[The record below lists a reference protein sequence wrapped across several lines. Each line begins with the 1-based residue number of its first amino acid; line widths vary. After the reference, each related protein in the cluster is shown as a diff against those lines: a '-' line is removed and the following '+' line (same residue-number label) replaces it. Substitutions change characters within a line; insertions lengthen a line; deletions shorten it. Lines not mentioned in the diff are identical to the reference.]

1 MSSFTLEPLAVE
13 PLRILLVEDSSAD
26 SDLLVAMLEQELPGA
41 LVAVSTS
48 VAEAVPMLAGALDIA
63 ITDLSLP
70 DAEGLQ
76 ALTAILQARP
86 DIAVVVMTGKRDHQ
100 LALAALS
107 EGAEDYLVKGSLNA
121 RSVATA
127 VLYAARRRNV
137 ERETYRYER
146 LALELLDA
154 IDAPT
159 CAVDQRGSIIAVNRA
174 WKAFSVENG
183 GDAQRTGVGVSYF
196 DVCEPTITATA
207 GAAPEVAKGL
217 RRVLA
222 GTLDRYQFDYPCHG
236 PDQERWFSLRIARLP
251 ETAGAVLTHM
261 DISAAK
267 LAEGALSHSSLH
279 DVLTGL
285 PNRTLLFDRLQ
296 QALVATAR
304 SRRQLAVAF
313 LDIDQ
318 FKRVN
323 DSLGHGAGDELLV
336 AIAARLRESLRDGD
350 TLSRFAGDEFVVV
363 WPSLDSLDEAGMLA
377 ERLSCAFDEPFQ
389 LGVSTISVTASVGV
403 AVGSSPQSADDLLL
417 AADAAMY
424 DAKHHG
430 RGRTRIYTE
439 ELRGGAEARL
449 SLEMELR
456 EALTRQEFVL
466 HYQPVVDLQNNVVS
480 GVEALVRWQH
490 PDGLRMPDSFI
501 PVAEACGFIVPL
513 GAWVLEEACRQAA
526 AWAADGVLLNV
537 AVNLSVRQVAHPDI
551 VPTIARALRRSG
563 LAPARLMVEI
573 TESAVMED
581 AEAALVALSSIA
593 EIGTEVAIDDF
604 GTGYS
609 SLVYLK
615 RYPIHALKL
624 DRSFVAGMGIN
635 GQDDAIVASVVNLAH
650 AVGAVCIAEG
660 VETQQQRAALRALG
674 CQSAQGFLFGPG
686 VPADQL
692 VSTMRDCEA
701 LMSRDGDGAADSLPW
716 APPPIPRAS
725 WFPATADDRPFGR
738 LGRLALRVLDVPLA
752 FLTVS
757 AAASDPARAVTEW
770 SFADPEQRRT
780 GAGDAFSRQL
790 AASGRLIVV
799 TDVSGDVRTRKD
811 AWLEATGIKSLVG
824 FPLQARGGEVLGML
838 CVGDFKR
845 RAWTDDNLEV
855 LAALAEIAISKAK
868 LRGTARLSDL
878 TAALLQRSMLTDLPE
893 VEHLELIARYLPAQ
907 DNAKIGG
914 DWYDSF
920 VLPDGVTAL
929 AIGDVAGHD
938 MPAAAI
944 MGQLR
949 NLLRGIAWHTNAAP
963 HQVIS
968 GLDRT
973 AHGLGVTDL
982 ATVIYARIEPTH
994 TGGWRARWA
1003 NAGHPPPLLV
1013 LATGE
1018 TRYLDRPS
1026 GLLLAFGDAQHT
1038 DGLVD
1043 LPPMSTLLLYT
1054 DGLVESR
1061 TVDIDQGLEQLQ
1073 RAAAVAATWSLERL
1087 CGHVLAELASDTN
1100 EDDVTLL
1107 AVRTPGHGAIPL
1119 LATGRATGPTA
1130 LRPGRYGGRSPRSG

>member
-1 MSSFTLEPLAVE
+1 MSRKTQQRLGDTMSSFTLEPEAIA
-13 PLRILLVEDSSAD
+13 PLRILLVEDSVAD

-41 LVAVSTS
+41 LVVVSTT
-48 VAEAVPMLAGALDIA
+48 VAEAVPMLVGPLDIA

-86 DIAVVVMTGKRDHQ
+86 DIAVVVMTGKQDHR

-107 EGAEDYLVKGSLNA
+107 EGAEDYLVKGSMNA
-121 RSVATA
+121 RAVATA
-127 VLYAARRRNV
+127 VLYAAQRRQV

-159 CAVDQRGSIIAVNRA
+159 CAVDPRGSIIAVNRA
-174 WKAFSVENG
+174 WRAFSVDNG
-183 GDAQRTGVGVSYF
+183 GDPERTGVGLNYF
-196 DVCEPTITATA
+196 DVCEPPTAAALA
-207 GAAPEVAKGL
+207 GAPEVADGL
-217 RRVLA
+217 RRVLS
-222 GTLDRYQFDYPCHG
+222 GTLDRFQFDYPCHG
-236 PDQERWFSLRIARLP
+236 PDHERWFSLRIAPLP
-251 ETAGAVLTHM
+251 ETAGAVLTHV

-267 LAEGALSHSSLH
+267 LAESALSHSSLH

-304 SRRQLAVAF
+304 SHRQLAVAF

-323 DSLGHGAGDELLV
+323 DSLGHAAGDTLLA

-363 WPSLDSLDEAGMLA
+363 WPSLDSVEEASMLA
-377 ERLSCAFDEPFQ
+377 DRVSRAFDEPFQ
-389 LGVSTISVTASVGV
+389 LDVSRVSVTASVGV
-403 AVGSSPQSADDLLL
+403 AVGLSPQSADDLLL

-424 DAKHHG
+424 DAKRHG
-430 RGRTRIYTE
+430 RGRTRIYTD

-456 EALTRQEFVL
+456 DALTRQEFVL

-480 GVEALVRWQH
+480 GVEALVRWDH
-490 PDGLRMPDSFI
+490 PDGLRMPDTFI
-501 PVAEACGFIVPL
+501 PVAEASGLIVPL

-526 AWAADGVLLNV
+526 AWVAEGIMLNM
-537 AVNLSVRQVAHPDI
+537 AVNLSVRQLAHPDI
-551 VPTIARALRRSG
+551 VPTIADALQRSG
-563 LAPARLMVEI
+563 LEPARLMVEI

-581 AEAALVALSSIA
+581 AEAALTALSSIA
-593 EIGTEVAIDDF
+593 QTGTRIAIDDF

-660 VETQQQRAALRALG
+660 VETRQQRATLRALG
-674 CQSAQGFLFGPG
+674 CQLAQGFLFAAG
-686 VPADQL
+686 ASAEQL
-692 VSTMRDCEA
+692 PVAILRCEA
-701 LMSRDGDGAADSLPW
+701 LLFTDGGNGAGLLPW
-716 APPPIPRAS
+716 AAPSVGRTAS
-725 WFPATADDRPFGR
+725 WDSGPADDRQFGR
-738 LGRLALRVLDVPLA
+738 LGRLALRVLDVPVA
-752 FLTVS
+752 FVALVP
-757 AAASDPARAVTEW
+757 DPLSLRGAVTEW
-770 SFADPEQRRT
+770 SFAD
-780 GAGDAFSRQL
+780 AGQQKSDVGDEFSRQL
-790 AASGRLIVV
+790 ATAGQLVV
-799 TDVSGDVRTRKD
+799 VGDVSADVRTQTD
-811 AWLEATGIKSLVG
+811 AWVQAAGIKAIAS
-824 FPLQARGGEVLGML
+824 FPLQAAGGDPIGTL
-838 CVGDFKR
+838 CVADTRR
-845 RAWTDDNLEV
+845 RAWTRDNLE
-855 LAALAEIAISKAK
+855 ALAELAEVALSKAQ
-868 LRGTARLSDL
+868 LHGTVRRSSA
-878 TAALLQRSMLTDLPE
+878 TAELLQRSMLTRLPDNG
-893 VEHLELIARYLPAQ
+893 HLELIARYLPAQ
-907 DNAKIGG
+907 DTAKVGG
-914 DWYDSF
+914 DWYDAF

-963 HQVIS
+963 HQVLS
-968 GLDRT
+968 GLDKT

-982 ATVIYARIEPTH
+982 ATVTYARIEPTPA
-994 TGGWRARWA
+994 GGWRMRWA
-1003 NAGHPPPLLV
+1003 NAGHPPPLMIS
-1013 LATGE
+1013 ASGE
-1018 TRYLDRPS
+1018 ARYLDQPS
-1026 GLLLAFGDAQHT
+1026 GVLLAFGDAPHT
-1038 DGLVD
+1038 DGLID
-1043 LPPMSTLLLYT
+1043 LPPLSTLLLYT

-1061 TVDIDQGLEQLQ
+1061 AVDIDEGLERLR

-1087 CGHVLAELASDTN
+1087 CEHVLGELTRNSN

-1107 AVRTPGHGAIPL
+1107 AVRIPSQN
-1119 LATGRATGPTA
+1119 T
-1130 LRPGRYGGRSPRSG
+1130 